1 MFHALLDST
10 PVWLVYILFALI
22 PAAIAVV
29 VHDQFRRIVRPEDLI
44 PHHEVAGFLV
54 AVVGVLFAVVL
65 AFLVAE
71 AWGTFDSAQSTADG
85 EAGEVAETFA
95 SAAVLPEPT
104 RSTVKH
110 LLADYAFEVRDVEFP
125 MLVRRD
131 QDMRARRELVG
142 AFAAVVALEAP
153 KNAPVAVALQE
164 STRQQLVL
172 TNLHGLSEK
181 RRQRLLD
188 AARNIPGDLYL
199 ALGIAWLILTA
210 FVFLFGCARALQL
223 TMTGLITAIVGLLFA
238 VVVEFDM
245 PYSHGIRV
253 STEAWSLVIANN
265 HLADYRDTIAH

>member
-1 MFHALLDST
+1 MLHALLDST

-29 VHDQFRRIVRPEDLI
+29 AHDWFRRIVRPEDLI

-131 QDMRARRELVG
+131 QDMRARRELVD
-142 AFAAVVALEAP
+142 AFAAVTALEAP
-153 KNAPVAVALQE
+153 QNAPVAVALQE

-188 AARNIPGDLYL
+188 AARQIPADLYL

-253 STEAWSLVIANN
+253 STEAWSLVIENN
-265 HLADYRDTIAH
+265 HLADYRDRVAH